1 MLATALIALLVLASG
16 QTAQSVAPES
26 ATPVPPRFFA
36 VEFRTGPKWDASK
49 PPNEQ
54 AHFQDHSSN
63 LQRLRKEGRILL
75 GGRYTDRG
83 LLILSGASEDDVRG
97 LFTADP
103 SVANGVFVFD
113 VWEFR
118 PFFPGCVGA
127 KPS

>member
-1 MLATALIALLVLASG
+1 MLTATLLALAHTSA
-16 QTAQSVAPES
+16 QTTQSVAPES

-36 VEFRTGPKWDASK
+36 VEFRTGPKWDASR

-63 LQRLRKEGRILL
+63 LQRLRKEGRIVL

-83 LLILSGASEDDVRG
+83 LLILTGDSEEDVRR
-97 LFTADP
+97 LFAADT

-118 PFFPGCVGA
+118 PFYSGCVGA

>member
-1 MLATALIALLVLASG
+1 MLAAALLALAHASA
-16 QTAQSVAPES
+16 QTARSVAPES

-36 VEFRTGPKWDASK
+36 VEFRTGPKWDSSR

-83 LLILSGASEDDVRG
+83 LLILTGDSEEDVRR
-97 LFTADP
+97 LFAADP

-118 PFFPGCVGA
+118 PFYPGCVGA